1 MSPTTPSA
9 PKLPTTMRT
18 FRVHEFE
25 PEPTTAMKLEEIPLP
40 VPGPGELLVRA
51 QGIPLNLNDLERV
64 NGKNMMVR
72 PELPLIPGM
81 ETMGIVAACGAGAEA
96 WLGKR
101 VVAMPKLATGGYA
114 EYSICPTTSAFDMPD
129 SIPLPDAAAIYY
141 PFHLAWLGLVERA
154 ALRAGE
160 SVLIHAAAGGSGSA
174 AVQLAKHL
182 GARVFATAGSE
193 AKLAVCRE
201 LGADVAI
208 NYEKEDFAEIVLE
221 QTGGRGV
228 EVVFDNVG
236 EGVMEKSMKVTAY
249 DGRYVMMGFASDKK
263 YADEK
268 LIVPR
273 RVIAGNMKLCGAL
286 MSYAEPPVR
295 AMMKKAMGWNFCPRE
310 LGVEIT
316 RQVVDLVLAGR
327 VRPVIGQT
335 IGFDEI
341 PAALTRMVSRQT
353 IGRTVALLD

>member
-1 MSPTTPSA
+1 MSQPTSAA
-9 PKLPTTMRT
+9 PKLPETMRA
-18 FRVHEFE
+18 FRVHEYG

-72 PELPLIPGM
+72 PELPVTPGM
-81 ETMGIVAACGAGAEA
+81 ETMGVVAACGAGTES

-101 VVAMPKLATGGYA
+101 VVAMPKQATGGFA
-114 EYSICPTTSAFDMPD
+114 EYAICPTVSAFDMPE
-129 SIPLPDAAAIYY
+129 SIPFPDAAAIYY
-141 PFHLAWLGLVERA
+141 PFHLAWLGLIERA
-154 ALRAGE
+154 ALREGE

-182 GARVFATAGSE
+182 GAKVFATAGSE
-193 AKLAVCRE
+193 SKLALCRE

-208 NYEKEDFAEIVLE
+208 NYETEDFAEIILE
-221 QTGGRGV
+221 QTKGRGV
-228 EVVFDNVG
+228 DVVFDNVG

-263 YADEK
+263 FADEK

-286 MSYAEPPVR
+286 MSYAEPPVQI
-295 AMMKKAMGWNFCPRE
+295 MMKKAMGWNFCPRE
-310 LGVEIT
+310 LGVRIT
-316 RQVVDLVLAGR
+316 REVVDLVLAGK
-327 VRPVIGQT
+327 VRTVIGQVVP
-335 IGFDEI
+335 FEEI
-341 PAALTRMVSRQT
+341 PAALTRMVNRQT
-353 IGRTVALLD
+353 IGRTVARLD